1 MATMPG
7 KTARYR
13 PNTGWQP
20 ASYYGGV
27 MPNIVP
33 DQQMAM
39 TASQFPPQSMIDS
52 TFASLP
58 TWASPEPAVAS
69 GPSWN
74 QPTELDLAAIDKWSA
89 GMPGGSP
96 EYAMAMRP
104 AAQPTPAVAAASSLA
119 NPAVTNVQGTMLPRR
134 SGGGFLEM
142 LFGPSKNGM
151 DGLPGLLGG
160 PGAGGIL
167 GMLGGADAGAVP
179 RSLPRKSTV
188 NHKASRDAAERSGQT
203 VSGTPS
209 KHGRYYNSDTN
220 TWM

>member
-1 MATMPG
+1 VAT
-7 KTARYR
+7 
-13 PNTGWQP
+13 
-20 ASYYGGV
+20 
-27 MPNIVP
+27 
-33 DQQMAM
+33 
-39 TASQFPPQSMIDS
+39 IDDIINGS
-52 TFASLP
+52 F
-58 TWASPEPAVAS
+58 
-69 GPSWN
+69 G
-74 QPTELDLAAIDKWSA
+74 AIR
-89 GMPGGSP
+89 GMPPDYRNQLNNWMVDNALKDAVPQRFALDGAGKIVQPIGMQPGIPQGDIMPPAELQYAPSMPSMFPDSGG
-96 EYAMAMRP
+96 M
-104 AAQPTPAVAAASSLA
+104 A
-119 NPAVTNVQGTMLPRR
+119 NPASATGAGNPITNVQGTMLPRR

-167 GMLGGADAGAVP
+167 GMLSGSDGAVP

>member
-1 MATMPG
+1 MATIDDIINGSFGAIGVPIPRQAMPG
-7 KTARYR
+7 MFGRGLPLDAASRLPHGSAGIDPMGWT
-13 PNTGWQP
+13 PPTGP
-20 ASYYGGV
+20 A
-27 MPNIVP
+27 
-33 DQQMAM
+33 
-39 TASQFPPQSMIDS
+39 
-52 TFASLP
+52 
-58 TWASPEPAVAS
+58 
-69 GPSWN
+69 WN
-74 QPTELDLAAIDKWSA
+74 EPTELDLAAIDKWSG
-89 GMPGGSP
+89 GMSGDTGSML
-96 EYAMAMRP
+96 AMFTDSP
-104 AAQPTPAVAAASSLA
+104 VNPAVAAATGA
-119 NPAVTNVQGTMLPRR
+119 GNPAVTNVQGTMLPRR

-167 GMLGGADAGAVP
+167 GMLGGQDDGAAP

-188 NHKASRDAAERSGQT
+188 NHKAARDAAERSGQT